1 MEFCYSGGYCNQ
13 FRGDIMKEYVL
24 KIGFDPITEKVLY
37 VEEYIDKSR
46 ATLRID
52 DEDIELEDEIS
63 DYIVG
68 DVMGI
73 S

>member
-1 MEFCYSGGYCNQ
+1 
-13 FRGDIMKEYVL
+13 MKEYVL